1 MVVNRIELLNAL
13 KRIKFCV
20 NNDSVLPSI
29 MSVMFDTSKKEGTLT
44 LHGTNPETYITEK
57 VTVSSVSADD
67 KKLINFRWLFMVVE
81 NSFTETLTITE
92 GGDFVVISG
101 KNTHAYVPDD
111 NSDNFPRQ
119 WKKTE
124 TDAAYHFVSKTEAFR
139 KNIANAYAF
148 MSKDQLRPS
157 MTGVYLTRS
166 VDGKFIEMCATDA
179 HRLFY
184 CDSGLAHKPS
194 EDFGNYIIPNL
205 AVNFL
210 AKNNLG
216 VCSFAINEDRIT
228 ISNEI
233 TCYSARLINA
243 RYPDFRKV
251 IPESKGDFILHI
263 NRKEFTNCVKLA
275 AMLAESS
282 TKQISVKIDRASGVD
297 KLKIYVE
304 DKDWSGMESI
314 FEIENFKIEMFGD
327 GSISKYVV
335 ALNGNFLLQT
345 LKCYR
350 YEDVTFRCSGINTR
364 PVFIDDDILI
374 MPLMLNNN

>member
-157 MTGVYLTRS
+157 MTGLS
-166 VDGKFIEMCATDA
+166 
-179 HRLFY
+179 
-184 CDSGLAHKPS
+184 
-194 EDFGNYIIPNL
+194 
-205 AVNFL
+205 
-210 AKNNLG
+210 
-216 VCSFAINEDRIT
+216 
-228 ISNEI
+228 
-233 TCYSARLINA
+233 LI
-243 RYPDFRKV
+243 
-251 IPESKGDFILHI
+251 HI
-263 NRKEFTNCVKLA
+263 
-275 AMLAESS
+275 
-282 TKQISVKIDRASGVD
+282 
-297 KLKIYVE
+297 
-304 DKDWSGMESI
+304 
-314 FEIENFKIEMFGD
+314 
-327 GSISKYVV
+327 
-335 ALNGNFLLQT
+335 
-345 LKCYR
+345 
-350 YEDVTFRCSGINTR
+350 
-364 PVFIDDDILI
+364 
-374 MPLMLNNN
+374 